1 MIDWDL
7 MRVVLAIHRRGSMA
21 GASELLGIDRA
32 TVLRRLDALEGQLQS
47 RLFERRP
54 DGCLLTPAGRNII
67 GLVEGV
73 EQAMTALELRVEG
86 EDTRVEGRVCVAA
99 PLFLI
104 ESVIAP
110 ALPTVRA
117 AYPALDVELRADFES
132 LDLARADADIALRF
146 SRPANDAVI
155 ARRAG
160 SIAIGLFASETYSRG
175 RGMPQGGDLQGHDL
189 LLLDGPL
196 GHLPCMG
203 WPLAQLSGARVVLRS
218 DEPGPLVA
226 AAAAGAGIACVP
238 VVAAIAAPNLH
249 ALSPGIVGRAE
260 IYLATHRDLRTRAR
274 VKSVFD
280 LLARLFTQRAA
291 DLTGALITERF
302 DAAQPSEA

>member
-21 GASELLGIDRA
+21 GAAELLRIDRA
-32 TVLRRLDALEGQLQS
+32 TVLRRLDALEAQLQS

-54 DGCLLTPAGRNII
+54 DGCMLTPAGRNII

-86 EDTRVEGRVCVAA
+86 DDRRAEGTVRIAA
-99 PLFLI
+99 PHFLI
-104 ESVIAP
+104 EHVVAP
-110 ALPTVRA
+110 ALPVVRA
-117 AYPALDVELRADFES
+117 SYPALDVELKVDFDS

-146 SRPANDAVI
+146 SRPAHESIV

-160 SIAIGLFASETYSRG
+160 SVAIGLFASDAYLRERG
-175 RGMPQGGDLQGHDL
+175 LPSNGNLAGHDL
-189 LLLDGPL
+189 LLLDGQL

-203 WPLAQLSGARVVLRS
+203 WPLAQLGSASVALKS

-226 AAAAGAGIACVP
+226 AAVAGTGIACVP
-238 VVAAIAAPNLH
+238 VIAALASPTLRVL
-249 ALSPGIVGRAE
+249 APGIVGRAD
-260 IYLATHRDLRTRAR
+260 IFLATHRDLRSRAR

-280 LLARLFTQRAA
+280 MLARVFTRRAA
-291 DLTGALITERF
+291 DLNGASLT
-302 DAAQPSEA
+302 DQPAVMESAKG